1 MVIVLK
7 GSDRRNRPDYFD
19 QHFRLRHEVFVK
31 RRGWSLPCTD
41 GREIDQYDTDEAIYF
56 LDLNERGVVRGS
68 IRIAPS
74 ETCSLLADYFPH
86 LVETGDQLRSP
97 DIYECTRYIVMPD
110 HKSRHQNRAAKAR
123 IISAM
128 LEWSLRKK
136 LSFLQTVIETATLP
150 SYLELTPQTIPLGLS
165 HPYGGGRRTPGGGEC
180 MAIRWPVSLQ
190 VLSDVRTYGGLDRP
204 MQPFADFERP
214 NRPASSELFH

>member
-1 MVIVLK
+1 MVIVLN
-7 GSDRRNRPDYFD
+7 GTDRRRWPDYFD
-19 QHFRLRHEVFVK
+19 QHFRLRYDVFVK
-31 RRGWSLPCTD
+31 RRGWALPCIG
-41 GREIDQYDTDEAIYF
+41 GREIDQYDTDQAVYF
-56 LDLNERGVVRGS
+56 LDLNDDDVVRGS

-86 LVETGDQLRSP
+86 LVETGDALRAP

-110 HKSRHQNRAAKAR
+110 HKSWRENRVAKAR
-123 IISAM
+123 IIGAM
-128 LEWSLRKK
+128 LEWSLGRK

-180 MAIRWPVSLQ
+180 MAIRWPVTLQ
-190 VLSDVRTYGGLDRP
+190 VLEDVRAYGGLDRRTEP
-204 MQPFADFERP
+204 LRDFGRNDRHAP
-214 NRPASSELFH
+214 SELIH